1 MDTMIDN
8 AKCGM
13 MDDFCEQTD
22 DFEKTGDYCKQTCDY
37 CEQTGDYFLLILRN
51 TFENEN
57 EYD

>member
-1 MDTMIDN
+1 MRADGLLLRTT
-8 AKCGM
+8 
-13 MDDFCEQTD
+13 DDYCEQTGC
-22 DFEKTGDYCKQTCDY
+22 EQTGDY